1 VLPEAGCC
9 GSEAAESGTVWSS
22 VSGDSDNGVPD
33 VSGTVPDAAS
43 ESGFTASGDGAWV
56 SSVGLAGNGGTVG
69 K

>member
-1 VLPEAGCC
+1 
-9 GSEAAESGTVWSS
+9 

-33 VSGTVPDAAS
+33 VSGTVPGAAS
-43 ESGFTASGDGAWV
+43 ESGVAASGDGAWV

>member
-43 ESGFTASGDGAWV
+43 ESGITASGDGAWV

-69 K
+69 R